1 MVSIYKPSKKPRKQ
15 PSSQTVTIE
24 SMDMSGQGFCGQGVS
39 AQSSSAQSI
48 RGQSAGKQ
56 GSPVLF
62 VDGALPGETVEVTV
76 TQSQKRF
83 SRGRVRKVI
92 HASDKRRQPFCPLIN
107 TCGGCQLQHVDADA
121 ALEMRQHAM
130 DSYWQ
135 KQLNVSDIP
144 WQPAITGERRGY
156 RRKARL
162 AVDARNDDKF
172 IMGFRQEQG
181 KNIVDVDV
189 CPVLRNDL
197 SALITPLKTLL
208 AGLPG
213 RRHIGHVTLTGG
225 DNVNAVSVRMVKP
238 ANTAFKT
245 ALVAFAQENN
255 INLSIDG
262 PDQYESLHEVASL
275 VCHTED
281 DLVLMPSDDDFI
293 QVNGEVNR
301 KMVAQAMQWLAPQ
314 PGEQIADWFSG
325 LGNFSLSLA
334 KRGAQVQAVE
344 GVAEMVQRAGDN
356 ASKQGVENIEWLHL
370 DLSDEKAVQTALSAG
385 FDKVLIDPSR
395 EGAYTVCEALSQS
408 AIKTILYV
416 SCNPSTLTRDVQCLL
431 AAGYAIERVGLIEM
445 FPYTRH
451 LEVMMLLTDNQ

>member
-1 MVSIYKPSKKPRKQ
+1 MVSIYKPAKKPKKQ
-15 PSSQTVTIE
+15 PSAKTVTIE
-24 SMDMSGQGFCGQGVS
+24 SMDMNGQGFCGQGAS
-39 AQSSSAQSI
+39 
-48 RGQSAGKQ
+48 KQ

-62 VDGALPGETVEVTV
+62 VDGALPGETVEVAV

-83 SRGRVRKVI
+83 SRGRVRKVLQ
-92 HASDKRRQPFCPLIN
+92 ASAERREPFCPLIN

-121 ALEMRQHAM
+121 ALNMRQQAM

-135 KQLNVSDIP
+135 KQLNVADIP

-181 KNIVDVDV
+181 KNIVNVDQ
-189 CPVLRNDL
+189 CPVLRDDL
-197 SALITPLKTLL
+197 SALITPLKSVF

-238 ANTAFKT
+238 ANSAFKN
-245 ALVAFAQENN
+245 ALTEFAEQNQ
-255 INLSIDG
+255 INVSIDG
-262 PDQYESLHEVASL
+262 PDQHQRLYEVAPL

-281 DLVLMPSDDDFI
+281 GLGLTPSDDDFI

-301 KMVAQAMQWLAPQ
+301 KMVTQAMQWLNPQ
-314 PGEQIADWFSG
+314 AGERIADWFSG

-334 KRGAQVQAVE
+334 TRGAQVQAVE
-344 GVAEMVQRAGDN
+344 GVAEMVQRAREN
-356 ASKQGVENIEWLHL
+356 ASKQGVNNIDWLHL
-370 DLSDEKAVQTALSAG
+370 DLSDEKAVQTALAAG

-395 EGAYTVCEALSQS
+395 EGAYAVCEALSQS
-408 AIKTILYV
+408 GIKSILYV

-431 AAGYAIERVGLIEM
+431 SAGYAIEQVGLIEM